1 MHGANESWLPAR
13 AALQPDG
20 LYLALRRIPASELC
34 DAFMQETIARVPA
47 QESIARIGR
56 DDVGRAEPETAPA
69 GIVFHVARCGS
80 TVISQL
86 LRELDVAVYA
96 EPQPFNE
103 LLLPPHGWPREDL
116 VAALRSLG
124 AAFAR
129 HAAGPWVLKCSSWNT
144 LFCEL
149 LVEAFPRAPWVLS
162 LRDPVEVCVSLLAQ
176 PPGWLRGSEEPAR
189 RLYRLVQPQGEPAS
203 AEERV
208 ARVFGAFCEAAAR
221 LGHDRGR
228 LVPYQSLPSS
238 VWDAVAPHFGLAIGA
253 REQARMAEL
262 ARRYSKAP
270 VGKESTYADDSARK
284 RAAASAPLRLA
295 IEAFARPAWSQLL
308 ALHAPMA
315 AIQS

>member
-1 MHGANESWLPAR
+1 MHGANESWLPTR

-20 LYLALRRIPASELC
+20 LYLAMRPIPAGELR
-34 DAFMQETIARVPA
+34 DAFLQETIARVPA
-47 QESIARIGR
+47 QESVARIAR
-56 DDVGRAEPETAPA
+56 DDLGRAAPGTAPA
-69 GIVFHVARCGS
+69 GIIFHVARCGS

-86 LRELDVAVYA
+86 LRELDVKVYA

-103 LLLPPHGWPREDL
+103 LLLPPHAWPREDL

-149 LVEAFPRAPWVLS
+149 LAEAFPRAPWVLS
-162 LRDPVEVCVSLLAQ
+162 LRDPVEVCVSLQAQ
-176 PPGWLRGSEEPAR
+176 PPGWLRESEEPGR
-189 RLYRLVQPQGEPAS
+189 RLYRVVQPQGEPAS

-221 LGHDRGR
+221 LGRDRGR
-228 LVPYQSLPSS
+228 LVPYPSLPSS
-238 VWDAVAPHFGLAIGA
+238 VSDTVVPHFALRIGE
-253 REQARMAEL
+253 RERARMAE
-262 ARRYSKAP
+262 ASRRYSKSP
-270 VGKESTYADDSARK
+270 VGKETAYADDSARK

-295 IEAFARPAWSQLL
+295 IEAFARPALSRLL
-308 ALHAPMA
+308 AQHAPTA
-315 AIQS
+315 AVQS

>member
-1 MHGANESWLPAR
+1 MHGANESWLPTR

-20 LYLALRRIPASELC
+20 LYLAMRRIPASELR
-34 DAFMQETIARVPA
+34 DAFLQETVARVPA
-47 QESIARIGR
+47 QESIVRIGR
-56 DDVGRAEPETAPA
+56 DEVGRATTEAAPA

-103 LLLPPHGWPREDL
+103 LLLPPHAWPREDL
-116 VAALRSLG
+116 IAALRSLG

-129 HAAGPWVLKCSSWNT
+129 HASRPWVLKCSSWNT

-149 LVEAFPRAPWVLS
+149 LAEAFPRAPWVLS
-162 LRDPVEVCVSLLAQ
+162 LREPVEVCVSLLAQ
-176 PPGWLRGSEEPAR
+176 PPGWLRGSEEPGR
-189 RLYRLVQPQGEPAS
+189 RLYRVVQPQGEPAS

-221 LGHDRGR
+221 LGRDRGR
-228 LVPYQSLPSS
+228 LVPYESLPSS
-238 VWDAVAPHFGLAIGA
+238 VWDTIAPHFSLAIGE
-253 REQARMAEL
+253 RQRARMAEVS
-262 ARRYSKAP
+262 RRYSKSP
-270 VGKESTYADDSARK
+270 VGRETDYADDSARK

-295 IEAFARPAWSQLL
+295 IESFARPAWSGLL

-315 AIQS
+315 AVQS